1 MGLCVQHILIE
12 YKVIFKQQSNPI
24 IKTHTF
30 LTKANGIYILVLSG
44 RLHLNQLYTGYA
56 QLIRVKTSVF
66 LVSSAD
72 GGDKRK
78 RGAGYFL
85 VISCWGSNRNTV
97 GHCAACGTCLERA
110 RAR

>member
-1 MGLCVQHILIE
+1 MCALKCILIE

-30 LTKANGIYILVLSG
+30 LLKANGIYISVLSG
-44 RLHLNQLYTGYA
+44 RLHLNCLYTGYA

-72 GGDKRK
+72 GRDERK
-78 RGAGYFL
+78 RGVGHFH
-85 VISCWGSNRNTV
+85 VISCWGGNAV
-97 GHCAACGTCLERA
+97 GHCAACGTCPGRA
-110 RAR
+110 RTH